1 MSQKPSIHLD
11 LDLEGPEPGG
21 IGDIMA
27 QLLNRGT
34 FQDRYNLRHPLG
46 IYNVSTSRISGRLTR
61 AAENVPLVRPSLD
74 IRHRRRC
81 VRSAGIPHPSHAPWG
96 CAHDRCRETP
106 DSPFVTGADLGSYSM
121 FARACSPP
129 PTHSV
134 EKAFERRAVMQVL
147 ARMNLEAE
155 VDAGFIERVQDRSPA
170 PRQFRKS
177 LLDKAGRTG
186 RPWIDHR
193 PEQGA

>member
-11 LDLEGPEPGG
+11 LDLEGPEPEG

-46 IYNVSTSRISGRLTR
+46 IDNVSTSRNSGRLTR
-61 AAENVPLVRPSLD
+61 ATENVPLVRPSLD

-129 PTHSV
+129 HTASR
-134 EKAFERRAVMQVL
+134 K
-147 ARMNLEAE
+147 
-155 VDAGFIERVQDRSPA
+155 RSNVA
-170 PRQFRKS
+170 PSCRS
-177 LLDKAGRTG
+177 SPG
-186 RPWIDHR
+186 
-193 PEQGA
+193 